1 MAKRVHPQFKRMVA
15 EHRERLR
22 KLAQVRGVNH
32 MKDVYEQAAAQVQ
45 AQLRRAIRAGKGDT
59 FTAYQQRV
67 VLTQLR
73 EGMAVTGQRM
83 TKAMQPLAQS
93 VQQQALKGLSEDVSR
108 LHKFFTGADIT
119 LPIEEAARFKG
130 IIDRRQTSLL
140 QMNAGSV
147 QRYGQ
152 AVVNKVQNQL
162 AVSLVSAEPTSV
174 VMDKVADIIDGEW
187 WQGERIVRTELAWAY
202 NGALRDGIKESAQ
215 DITDLYQRWEENC
228 GDSGQPLDNRVA
240 VDSIAM
246 HGQVAKAG
254 GLFVMPPVA
263 PFADAK
269 GETEVPKSLVGKA
282 WEFPPNRPN
291 DRSVLSPWM
300 QSWGIPGWRY
310 VGGRRVPL

>member
-1 MAKRVHPQFKRMVA
+1 MPKVHPQFKRMVA

-22 KLAQVRGVNH
+22 KMAQVRGVNH
-32 MKDVYEQAAAQVQ
+32 MKGVYEEAAAQVQ
-45 AQLRRAIRAGKGDT
+45 AKLRKAVRAGKGDT

-67 VLTQLR
+67 VLAQLR
-73 EGMAVTGQRM
+73 EGMAITGKRI
-83 TKAMQPLAQS
+83 TTAMKPLSQQ

-108 LHKFFTGADIT
+108 LHKFFTGAEIT
-119 LPIEEAARFKG
+119 LPVEEAARFKG
-130 IIDRRQTSLL
+130 IIDKRQTSLL
-140 QMNAGSV
+140 QMNATSV
-147 QRYGQ
+147 SRYGQ
-152 AVVNKVQNQL
+152 AVVQKVQDQL
-162 AVSLVSAEPTSV
+162 AVSLVSAQPTSE

-215 DITDLYQRWEENC
+215 EIDELYQRWEENC

-263 PFADAK
+263 PFPDAE
-269 GETEVPKSLVGKA
+269 GNTLVPRSLVGKA

-300 QSWGIPGWRY
+300 KSWGIPGWRY
-310 VGGRRVPL
+310 VGGRREPL